1 MTLEEIAET
10 VAIDFG
16 LESGPVYDSERRYRD
31 ERDVL
36 DKCTGLITES
46 EGTTSSDHTATYF

>member
-10 VAIDFG
+10 VAIDFDS
-16 LESGPVYDSERRYRD
+16 ESGPVYDSERRYGD

-36 DKCTGLITES
+36 EKCAGLITES
-46 EGTTSSDHTATYF
+46 AGMASSDPTAA